1 MDNKKI
7 ISELAL
13 AKVAAGKAGK
23 YLIDNK
29 EILNTSIFSSN
40 TDIKLKADI
49 ESEKVIKEFIA
60 SNSKHPI
67 LAEESGKSVTNLGD
81 TFWVIDPLDGS
92 ANYSR
97 NLPICCVSIAL
108 IYKFKPVLGVIYDFN
123 NQDLYEGSQSTNA
136 CLNSKKISVSDISD
150 KSKGILLTGLPNS
163 TDFSDSS
170 LIEYVKDFQNWRK
183 VRMIGSA
190 AMAAAFVASGKVDV
204 YKEKGTFLWDVAAG
218 AAILNAA
225 GGNASI
231 INQKENFQVDVFFSN
246 SKIVDNT

>member
-1 MDNKKI
+1 MSQTI
-7 ISELAL
+7 
-13 AKVAAGKAGK
+13 
-23 YLIDNK
+23 
-29 EILNTSIFSSN
+29 
-40 TDIKLKADI
+40 
-49 ESEKVIKEFIA
+49 
-60 SNSKHPI
+60 
-67 LAEESGKSVTNLGD
+67 
-81 TFWVIDPLDGS
+81 
-92 ANYSR
+92 
-97 NLPICCVSIAL
+97 
-108 IYKFKPVLGVIYDFN
+108 IYDFN

-136 CLNSKKISVSDISD
+136 CLNSKKISVSDIID

>member
-1 MDNKKI
+1 MAIN
-7 ISELAL
+7 SLLRNL
-13 AKVAAGKAGK
+13 AKEKQI
-23 YLIDNK
+23 LID
-29 EILNTSIFSSN
+29 
-40 TDIKLKADI
+40 
-49 ESEKVIKEFIA
+49 
-60 SNSKHPI
+60 
-67 LAEESGKSVTNLGD
+67 
-81 TFWVIDPLDGS
+81 
-92 ANYSR
+92 
-97 NLPICCVSIAL
+97 LP
-108 IYKFKPVLGVIYDFN
+108 
-123 NQDLYEGSQSTNA
+123 
-136 CLNSKKISVSDISD
+136 D

-218 AAILNAA
+218 AAILNSA

-246 SKIVDNT
+246 SKIVDKT

>member
-13 AKVAAGKAGK
+13 AKIAAEKAGK

-60 SNSKHPI
+60 SNSKYPI

-81 TFWVIDPLDGS
+81 TFWVIDPLDGT

-123 NQDLYEGSQSTNA
+123 NQDLYEGSQSTSA
-136 CLNSKKISVSDISD
+136 CLNSKKISVSDIND

-231 INQKENFQVDVFFSN
+231 INQKENFQIDVFFSN